1 MYLYF
6 FALTERE
13 FDVKQEHVYIESDEV
28 DHRDVNEGSH
38 QTDEEAVHS
47 GDEVALVEISFRN
60 IIEIFTD
67 TQMS

>member
-1 MYLYF
+1 M
-6 FALTERE
+6 
-13 FDVKQEHVYIESDEV
+13 

>member
-1 MYLYF
+1 M
-6 FALTERE
+6 
-13 FDVKQEHVYIESDEV
+13 

-38 QTDEEAVHS
+38 QTDEEAVKA
-47 GDEVALVEISFRN
+47 GDEVALIEISFKN